1 MTLLVKGFVCNGL
14 SYLTGKVFSTNCMPS
29 GSEDGWWSEDVEL
42 KRMMGSGG
50 CKMQENPEVFG

>member
-29 GSEDGWWSEDVEL
+29 GSEDGWWSEDVDAE
-42 KRMMGSGG
+42 
-50 CKMQENPEVFG
+50 ENDGIGRL